1 MKFFALIISIIFSLA
16 FLSLTE
22 GYLIWI
28 QNKLVRGTVSISTAL
43 KRRDGGVI
51 DEQTASAHKGY
62 HLNVPNNYPQYYL
75 SFDVLGTQQQL
86 KERGPINNTQDYCW
100 HYHGNSLKWNVYPC

>member
-1 MKFFALIISIIFSLA
+1 MKFLALIISIIFSLA

-28 QNKLVRGTVSISTAL
+28 QNKLVKGTVSISTAL
-43 KRRDGGVI
+43 EQKGGGTI
-51 DEQTASAHKGY
+51 DEQMASAHKGY
-62 HLNVPNNYPQYYL
+62 HLNVPNNYSQYFL
-75 SFDVLGTQQQL
+75 AFDVLGTQQQL

-100 HYHGNSLKWNVYPC
+100 HYHGNALIWNVYPC